1 MGRGEPMT
9 KRYVILGN
17 GIAGQTCAE
26 DLRKADE
33 NATVTIVAA
42 ERHPLYNR
50 VALPRYL
57 RGQVRREKVFMRT
70 AEQSASQNIDIHF
83 ETWATDVDLQEKV
96 VHTNRGQDLKYDAI
110 LIATG
115 GRPKPPPWP
124 GSAEVTA
131 CIGFQ
136 TLDDTDAIIE
146 KADQSERVLVM
157 GGSFIGYE
165 LAEGVSFR
173 KKANVTWIMRGPW
186 FLRYVLDEEGGR
198 LCRRLGEEQGVQF
211 ITSDEV
217 QKFSRQNGR
226 YLAETV
232 NGEKVEFDLLTYG
245 VGLDYYTEPV
255 RDGRVELSK
264 GIITDSKL
272 RTSAPDAYAAG
283 DIAVFYDLMVERHNQ
298 MGTWDNAEA
307 HGKVAA
313 RNMAGA
319 DEDFFDVPTYT
330 TTMFGSTLA
339 VMGVKP
345 DVQPGLESVRT
356 FSFEE
361 KFYRKLFFKDDRL
374 VGAIMIGPPKGR
386 KKLIEIMRSRQK
398 IERPKQEL
406 LDPANLKESTV
417 RRGDESSYRLPRTNG
432 IRLQRNRSF
441 DPSDPRVD
449 PPLAKGRHRP
459 DAERGRGRGGPVP
472 SSPLR
477 GRTWTEGGLDRAS
490 PRRSPCPGRATRG
503 DLRGSGSAAGRRA
516 RAAGVA
522 GGPARQAAPRH
533 RVASPGGAA

>member
-1 MGRGEPMT
+1 
-9 KRYVILGN
+9 VVLGN
-17 GIAGQTCAE
+17 GIAGQTAAE
-26 DLRKADE
+26 ELRKLDAE
-33 NATVTIVAA
+33 ASIVMIAA

-70 AEQSASQNIDIHF
+70 AEDYAKKNLDIHF
-83 ETWATDVDLQEKV
+83 ETWATDVDVAGKV
-96 VHTNRGQDLKYDAI
+96 VRTNRGQEFPYDAL

-124 GSAEVTA
+124 GSDDVSQT
-131 CIGFQ
+131 IGFQ

-146 KADQSERVLVM
+146 KADAAERVLVM

-173 KKANVTWIMRGPW
+173 KKAKLTWIMRGPW
-186 FLRYVLDEEGGR
+186 FLRYVLDEEGGQ
-198 LCRRLGEEQGVQF
+198 LCRQLGEAQGVEF
-211 ITSDEV
+211 ICSDEV
-217 QKFSRQNGR
+217 QKFSRINGR
-226 YLAETV
+226 FLAETV
-232 NGEKVEFDLLTYG
+232 NGKRVEFDVLTYG

-255 RDGRVELSK
+255 RDSVVKLDK
-264 GIITDSKL
+264 GIVTDAKL
-272 RTSAPDAYAAG
+272 RASAPDVYAAG

-307 HGKVAA
+307 HGRVAA

-339 VMGVKP
+339 VMGVTP
-345 DVQPGLESVRT
+345 DVQPDLESVRT
-356 FSFEE
+356 YSFEE

-386 KKLIEIMRSRQK
+386 KKLIEIMRSRQR

-406 LDPANLKESTV
+406 LDPENLK
-417 RRGDESSYRLPRTNG
+417 D
-432 IRLQRNRSF
+432 
-441 DPSDPRVD
+441 
-449 PPLAKGRHRP
+449 H
-459 DAERGRGRGGPVP
+459 
-472 SSPLR
+472 
-477 GRTWTEGGLDRAS
+477 
-490 PRRSPCPGRATRG
+490 
-503 DLRGSGSAAGRRA
+503 
-516 RAAGVA
+516 
-522 GGPARQAAPRH
+522 
-533 RVASPGGAA
+533 

>member
-1 MGRGEPMT
+1 LTR
-9 KRYVILGN
+9 RYVILGN

-26 DLRKADE
+26 ELRKADPE
-33 NATVTIVAA
+33 ASIVMIAA

-70 AEQSASQNIDIHF
+70 AEDYASKNLEIHL
-83 ETWATDVDLQEKV
+83 ETWATEIDFRDKIVR
-96 VHTNRGQDLKYDAI
+96 TNRDQEFKYDAI

-124 GSAEVTA
+124 GSDDVNA

-146 KADQSERVLVM
+146 KADASERVLVM

-173 KKANVTWIMRGPW
+173 QKAKVTWIMRGPW
-186 FLRYVLDEEGGR
+186 FLRYVLDEEGGQ
-198 LCRRLGEEQGVQF
+198 LCRQLGEAQGVQF
-211 ITSDEV
+211 ICSDEV
-217 QKFSRQNGR
+217 QKFSRKNGR
-226 YLAETV
+226 FAAETV
-232 NGEKVEFDLLTYG
+232 NGEKVDFDLLTYG

-255 RDGRVELSK
+255 RHGDVKLEK
-264 GIITDSKL
+264 GIVTDAKL

-313 RNMAGA
+313 RNMAGG

-339 VMGVKP
+339 VAGVTP

-386 KKLIEIMRSRQK
+386 KKLIEIMRSRHK
-398 IERPKQEL
+398 IERPREEL
-406 LDPANLKESTV
+406 LDPANLK
-417 RRGDESSYRLPRTNG
+417 D
-432 IRLQRNRSF
+432 
-441 DPSDPRVD
+441 
-449 PPLAKGRHRP
+449 
-459 DAERGRGRGGPVP
+459 
-472 SSPLR
+472 
-477 GRTWTEGGLDRAS
+477 
-490 PRRSPCPGRATRG
+490 
-503 DLRGSGSAAGRRA
+503 
-516 RAAGVA
+516 
-522 GGPARQAAPRH
+522 
-533 RVASPGGAA
+533 

>member
-1 MGRGEPMT
+1 MSR
-9 KRYVILGN
+9 RYVVLGN
-17 GIAGQTCAE
+17 GIAGQTAAE
-26 DLRKADE
+26 ELRKLDAD
-33 NATVTIVAA
+33 ASIVMIAA

-70 AEQSASQNIDIHF
+70 SEDYTRQNLDIHF
-83 ETWATDVDLQEKV
+83 ETWATEVDFARKV
-96 VHTNRGQDLKYDAI
+96 VRTNRDQEFEYNAL

-124 GSAEVTA
+124 GSDEVSQT
-131 CIGFQ
+131 IGFQ

-146 KADQSERVLVM
+146 KADTAERVLVM

-173 KKANVTWIMRGPW
+173 KKAQLTWIMRGPW
-186 FLRYVLDEEGGR
+186 FLRYVLDEEGGQ
-198 LCRRLGEEQGVQF
+198 LCRQLGEAQGVEF
-211 ITSDEV
+211 ICSDEV
-217 QKFSRQNGR
+217 QKFSRVNGR
-226 YLAETV
+226 FLAETA
-232 NGEKVEFDLLTYG
+232 NGKRVEFDLLTYG

-255 RDGRVELSK
+255 RDSPVKLDK
-264 GIITDSKL
+264 GIVTDAKL
-272 RTSAPDAYAAG
+272 RASAPDVYAAG

-313 RNMAGA
+313 RNMAGG

-339 VMGVKP
+339 VMGVTP

-356 FSFEE
+356 YNLEE

-386 KKLIEIMRSRQK
+386 KKLIEIMRSRQR

-406 LDPANLKESTV
+406 LDPNNLK
-417 RRGDESSYRLPRTNG
+417 
-432 IRLQRNRSF
+432 
-441 DPSDPRVD
+441 
-449 PPLAKGRHRP
+449 
-459 DAERGRGRGGPVP
+459 DA
-472 SSPLR
+472 
-477 GRTWTEGGLDRAS
+477 
-490 PRRSPCPGRATRG
+490 
-503 DLRGSGSAAGRRA
+503 
-516 RAAGVA
+516 
-522 GGPARQAAPRH
+522 
-533 RVASPGGAA
+533 

>member
-1 MGRGEPMT
+1 MT
-9 KRYVILGN
+9 RRYVVIGN

-26 DLRKADE
+26 ELRKAD
-33 NATVTIVAA
+33 ADASIVMIAA

-57 RGQVRREKVFMRT
+57 RGQVRREKVLMRT
-70 AEQSASQNIDIHF
+70 VEDYANRNLEIHF
-83 ETWATDVDLQEKV
+83 ETWATEIDAQSKV
-96 VHTNRGQDLKYDAI
+96 VRTNRGQEFRYDAL

-124 GSAEVTA
+124 GSDQVSA
-131 CIGFQ
+131 CLGFQ

-146 KADQSERVLVM
+146 KADASERVLVM

-173 KKANVTWIMRGPW
+173 QKAKLTWIMRGPW

-198 LCRRLGEEQGVQF
+198 LCRMMGEAQGVDF

-217 QKFSRQNGR
+217 QKFSRTNGKFH
-226 YLAETV
+226 AETV
-232 NGEKVEFDLLTYG
+232 NGKHVDFNLLTYG

-255 RDGRVELSK
+255 RNTGIELNK
-264 GIITDSKL
+264 GIVTDAKL
-272 RTSAPDAYAAG
+272 RTAAPDVYAAG
-283 DIAVFYDLMVERHNQ
+283 DVAVFYDLMVERHNQ

-313 RNMAGA
+313 GNMAGA

-339 VMGVKP
+339 VMGVTP
-345 DVQPGLESVRT
+345 DVQPDLESVRT
-356 FSFEE
+356 YSFEE
-361 KFYRKLFFKDDRL
+361 KFYRKLFFKDDHL

-386 KKLIEIMRSRQK
+386 KKLIEIMRSRRV

-406 LDPANLKESTV
+406 LDPNNLK
-417 RRGDESSYRLPRTNG
+417 D
-432 IRLQRNRSF
+432 
-441 DPSDPRVD
+441 
-449 PPLAKGRHRP
+449 
-459 DAERGRGRGGPVP
+459 
-472 SSPLR
+472 
-477 GRTWTEGGLDRAS
+477 
-490 PRRSPCPGRATRG
+490 
-503 DLRGSGSAAGRRA
+503 
-516 RAAGVA
+516 
-522 GGPARQAAPRH
+522 
-533 RVASPGGAA
+533 